1 MEGGGHPYPVQVRT
15 SPVWSGGTRKV
26 DVDEDE
32 TGEEGNTDVMMGDP
46 VKGKQK
52 QSSGLGEKYIFSYHL
67 AKMLQIWL
75 ILRNDNYKNKKK

>member
-15 SPVWSGGTRKV
+15 SPVWSGGMRKV

-52 QSSGLGEKYIFSYHL
+52 TIIGIGGKVHFFISFS
-67 AKMLQIWL
+67 
-75 ILRNDNYKNKKK
+75 